1 MQMSNPNITKGQKN
15 KNQQQLGIR
24 DRSAHKNQYPFLTE
38 FSELIS
44 NVSTKALKTILLTP
58 SQENLANSLW
68 EANKSKKQLDSS
80 YSPKNTS
87 LRDYYELV
95 LVLDHKKQWEEYEKS
110 ATIHEDSHLE

>member
-68 EANKSKKQLDSS
+68 EANRSKKQLDSS
-80 YSPKNTS
+80 YLPKNNS

-95 LVLDHKKQWEEYEKS
+95 LILDHKKQWEEYEKS
-110 ATIHEDSHLE
+110 ATIHKDSHLE